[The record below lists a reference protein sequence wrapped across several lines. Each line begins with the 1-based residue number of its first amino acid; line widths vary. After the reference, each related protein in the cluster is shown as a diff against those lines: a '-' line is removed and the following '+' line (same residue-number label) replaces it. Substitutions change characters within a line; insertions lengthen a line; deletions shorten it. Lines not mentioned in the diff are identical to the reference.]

1 MAALPY
7 MQLYIADYLA
17 DTMHLSTE
25 EHGAYLLLMFNY
37 WQTGRAIP
45 KNRLAKIA
53 RVSDSRWTELEVAL
67 KEFFVD
73 DGENWVHLRIE
84 RDIETILSSAKNK
97 PGSEAQANYKGHIYF
112 ITSPA
117 LNVVK
122 IGYSKNPWSRLSELR
137 RNYGSE
143 LTVVATIRI
152 VAKPKISVATV
163 LSTLKTE
170 SDWFVKN
177 KLTEL
182 LIAGVKAGEITTVEA
197 ISQFVDNYVST
208 YGNYGSGTTVAA
220 TPTTNKDTDKDTDL
234 KENPSLRGHE
244 IPAIQEPQYLAGL
257 DIPIGKFTMYDS
269 WRPSQDWPR
278 LAATWGIL
286 LPEPAYLPT
295 ELAEFTAYW
304 ESERKVFTQVQW
316 EQKFARSVVTA
327 RAKSKPQPPT
337 GGNGNAGLKPVNTA
351 SRAVQEIQAAR
362 ERWEQEKG
370 LTGGGHG
377 MEALDGHGG
386 DFFEPLDPEE
396 RVGSFGYVD
405 SPDWVDD

>member
-45 KNRLAKIA
+45 KSRLAKIA
-53 RVSDSRWTELEVAL
+53 RISNERWSSVEPSL
-67 KEFFVD
+67 KEFFND
-73 DGENWVHLRIE
+73 NGSEWVHERIE
-84 RDIETILSSAKNK
+84 RDLEMVRSSQRQKSDAGKASAKARKAKKSTADKREGNDCST
-97 PGSEAQANYKGHIYF
+97 GVN
-112 ITSPA
+112 
-117 LNVVK
+117 
-122 IGYSKNPWSRLSELR
+122 NP
-137 RNYGSE
+137 
-143 LTVVATIRI
+143 
-152 VAKPKISVATV
+152 
-163 LSTLKTE
+163 LKQ
-170 SDWFVKN
+170 D
-177 KLTEL
+177 
-182 LIAGVKAGEITTVEA
+182 
-197 ISQFVDNYVST
+197 
-208 YGNYGSGTTVAA
+208 GNGNL
-220 TPTTNKDTDKDTDL
+220 TNKDPDIDTDL
-234 KENPSLRGHE
+234 IENPSLRGRE
-244 IPAIQEPQYLAGL
+244 IPDIQEPQFLAGL
-257 DIPIGKFTMYDS
+257 DIPIGKFTMHKN

-278 LAATWGIL
+278 LAVTWGIA

-327 RAKSKPQPPT
+327 RAKSKPQPAT
-337 GGNGNAGLKPVNTA
+337 GGNGNAGLQPVNTA

-362 ERWEQEKG
+362 ERWEQKNG

-386 DFFEPLDPEE
+386 NIFEPLDPEE
-396 RVGSFGYVD
+396 RSGTFGYVD
-405 SPDWVDD
+405 SPDWGDD